1 MNTIMNA
8 PELEWLKGNVNGT
21 PDGKSVAE
29 MEFKRTKLSLDLL
42 QWIFE
47 GNYEKFT
54 ECQSDSIKLSR
65 ESFHE
70 IQQYTCSTLKTDAD
84 KYAMEAYLVINDLG
98 KIVSFVEQIEI
109 KLHIQSVDH
118 DELLYEG
125 LKRMPQLSPTF
136 VSLSEEYKEI
146 ILTGLKTK
154 FNMGQFIQSEN
165 LPANLLPLQGIDI
178 KSLNYYML
186 HVFYDIAGAAG
197 HVKNNGSII
206 VTEDYWKSFKAAN
219 NVICDMVCGKLDA
232 QVAYNKY
239 LSKRA
244 EMAKLQFVS
253 NEDTAI
259 IKICNLIRVYSPN
272 DAKQVKQS
280 YYNLPV
286 QVREMLTKELAKD
299 GITDNG
305 ILLYY
310 APATLSNAVNYFKSI
325 GEMNAINKAME
336 IVLPI
341 LANIYGLAKA
351 KISKAKK
358 SLKVCT
364 VFIADVAEKAK
375 KPLELQNYKLHFTD
389 VNGDYNVSC
398 EILEKINI
406 PFNSIDKT
414 IVAGSNVLAVALGG
428 GSDCIQATMVA
439 KFVLKG
445 CRNVIS
451 IRTQKTSSQN
461 EKGEMNKERKI
472 YNSKEVVVED
482 VYLCDI
488 NTSAEGRFFEN
499 MPSQIGMNSY
509 LIIDRDDGKLFSK
522 IQMVIQHIVKNSGD
536 VIDTILGVDTGGD
549 CLYPIKKD
557 ATNSETT
564 PDQDRTGLET
574 ILQFEKLGFK
584 VFNSIVA
591 PGIDSPNGIT
601 TEILTKANAVS
612 YQLSSQER
620 EEILEMYYKWNMTGS
635 DVKRFGKTSLIWQS
649 ALRKERGLVTVNIP
663 LKNVLSEDNPWIPTV
678 TITDIS
684 EMIIFMKTSECLNAI
699 RSFE

>member
-310 APATLSNAVNYFKSI
+310 APATLSNAINYFKSI
-325 GEMNAINKAME
+325 GEMSAINKAME

-341 LANIYGLAKA
+341 LANIYGLTKA

-375 KPLELQNYKLHFTD
+375 KPLELQNYKLYFTD

-414 IVAGSNVLAVALGG
+414 IIAGSNVLAVALGG
-428 GSDCIQATMVA
+428 GSDCIQATMIA

>member
-98 KIVSFVEQIEI
+98 KIVSFVEQIES

-406 PFNSIDKT
+406 PFNSIDKA

-472 YNSKEVVVED
+472 YNPKEVVVED

-522 IQMVIQHIVKNSGD
+522 IQVVIQHIVKNSGD

-564 PDQDRTGLET
+564 PDQDRIGLET

-620 EEILEMYYKWNMTGS
+620 EKILAMYYKWNMTGS

>member
-21 PDGKSVAE
+21 PDGKRVAE

-54 ECQSDSIKLSR
+54 ECQADSIKLSR

-98 KIVSFVEQIEI
+98 KIVSFVEQIES

-136 VSLSEEYKEI
+136 ISLSEEYKDI

-165 LPANLLPLQGIDI
+165 LAANLLPLQGIDI

-186 HVFYDIAGAAG
+186 HVFFDIAGAAG
-197 HVKNNGSII
+197 HVKSNGSII

-232 QVAYNKY
+232 QEAYNKY

-286 QVREMLTKELAKD
+286 QVREMLTKELIKD

-310 APATLSNAVNYFKSI
+310 APATLSNAINYFKSI
-325 GEMNAINKAME
+325 GEMSAINKAME

-341 LANIYGLAKA
+341 LANIYGLTKA

-375 KPLELQNYKLHFTD
+375 KPLELQNYKLYFTD

-472 YNSKEVVVED
+472 YNPKEVVVED

-499 MPSQIGMNSY
+499 MPSQIGINSY
-509 LIIDRDDGKLFSK
+509 LIINRDDGKLFSK

-635 DVKRFGKTSLIWQS
+635 DIKRFGKTSLIWQY

-684 EMIIFMKTSECLNAI
+684 EMIIFMKTSDCLNAI

>member
-146 ILTGLKTK
+146 ILTVLKTK

>member
-1 MNTIMNA
+1 MNAIMNA

-21 PDGKSVAE
+21 PDGKSIAE

-42 QWIFE
+42 QWVFD

-54 ECQSDSIKLSR
+54 ECQLGNTKLSR
-65 ESFHE
+65 KSFYE
-70 IQQYTCSTLKTDAD
+70 IQQYTRSTLKTDAD

-98 KIVSFVEQIEI
+98 KIISFVEEVES
-109 KLHIQSVDH
+109 KLHIQSIDH

-125 LKRMPQLSPTF
+125 LKRMPELSPTF
-136 VSLSEEYKEI
+136 VSLSDDYKEI
-146 ILTGLKTK
+146 ILKGLSTN

-197 HVKNNGSII
+197 HVKSNGSII
-206 VTEDYWKSFKAAN
+206 VTDDYWKSFKSAN
-219 NVICDMVCGKLDA
+219 NEICDMVCGKLSA
-232 QVAYNKY
+232 QEAYNAY

-244 EMAKLQFVS
+244 EMVNLQLEG
-253 NEDTAI
+253 NQDIAI
-259 IKICNLIRVYSPN
+259 VKICNLLRVYSP
-272 DAKQVKQS
+272 DEAEQIKKS
-280 YYNLPV
+280 YCNLPV
-286 QVREMLTKELAKD
+286 QVREMLTKELSKD
-299 GITDNG
+299 GITENG

-310 APATLSNAVNYFKSI
+310 APATLSNAVNYFKNNRDSD
-325 GEMNAINKAME
+325 AINKGIE
-336 IVLPI
+336 IILPI
-341 LANIYGLAKA
+341 LANIYGLVKA
-351 KISKAKK
+351 KINKANKEE
-358 SLKVCT
+358 KVCT
-364 VFIADVAEKAK
+364 VFIADVAQKAK
-375 KPLELQNYKLHFTD
+375 QPLELPNYKFDFID
-389 VNGDYNVSC
+389 VNGNYDVKC
-398 EILEKINI
+398 DILEKINL
-406 PFNSIDKT
+406 PT
-414 IVAGSNVLAVALGG
+414 IQKPIITGSNVLVIALGG
-428 GSDCIQATMVA
+428 GSDCIQATMLG

-451 IRTQKTSSQN
+451 IRTYKTSSQN
-461 EKGEMNKERKI
+461 ENGEMDKERKI
-472 YNSKEVVVED
+472 YNPKEVLSD
-482 VYLCDI
+482 GVYLCDI

-509 LIIDRDDGKLFSK
+509 LIIDNEDGTLFSK
-522 IQMVIQHIVKNSGD
+522 IQSVIQHIEINSGD

-564 PDQDRTGLET
+564 PDQDRIGLET
-574 ILQFEKLGFK
+574 IIQFEKFGFK

-601 TEILTKANAVS
+601 TEILTKANAIS
-612 YQLSSQER
+612 YQLSMQER
-620 EEILEMYYKWNMTGS
+620 EDILEMYYKWNMTG
-635 DVKRFGKTSLIWQS
+635 DDIKRFGKTSLIWQS
-649 ALRKERGLVTVNIP
+649 ALRKQRGLVTVNIP

-684 EMIIFMKTSECLNAI
+684 EMIIFMKTSDCLNAI
-699 RSFE
+699 RLFE